1 MVVYL
6 STVVPLTRSVRV
18 LKCTHRMPRQTEKAP
33 LLNKGW
39 FFHGAPLG
47 KEGRSHF
54 REGCTLSTS
63 YLASVKEEL
72 RAIFDEAFSFV
83 WKEAEKALKQSY
95 KNGFQDGSKST
106 GNTPKNSRRSW
117 KRTETQEDSE

>member
-1 MVVYL
+1 M
-6 STVVPLTRSVRV
+6 
-18 LKCTHRMPRQTEKAP
+18 HAP
-33 LLNKGW
+33 YARHTGKSAFARKGW
-39 FFHGAPLG
+39 FFSRGASQKG
-47 KEGRSHF
+47 RRSHF

-95 KNGFQDGSKST
+95 KNGFQDGSKS
-106 GNTPKNSRRSW
+106 GGQALKSSRRNW
-117 KRTETQEDSE
+117 KKSSGSDDSE